1 MSARTAMLAA
11 TLVLAAAC
19 SSKSS
24 LTNQGTG
31 TTTYVATLRPS
42 NEVPP
47 NTETSSGTA
56 TFTLAGTSMGY
67 TVYATGLSA
76 AASMSHIHLGAAG
89 ANGPV
94 IFPFAVTAGTTTGT
108 LATGTIDLTQS
119 IFNGTISGDSLKVL
133 FNNGNIYVN
142 VHTPAHGGGEIR
154 GQIVKQ

>member
-1 MSARTAMLAA
+1 MRARTAMLAA

-31 TTTYVATLRPS
+31 TTIYTATLKGS

-47 NTETSSGTA
+47 NTEIGTGTA
-56 TFTLAGTSMGY
+56 TFTMAGTSMGY
-67 TVYATGLSA
+67 TVYVTGLTGA
-76 AASMSHIHLGAAG
+76 ATFSHIHLAG
-89 ANGPV
+89 AGVNGNV
-94 IFPFAVTAGTTTGT
+94 IYPFAIIAGTTTGT
-108 LATGTIDLTQS
+108 LVTGTIDLTQS

-142 VHTPAHGGGEIR
+142 VHTAAHPGGEIR
-154 GQIVKQ
+154 GQIIKQ